1 MRKDYDVFE
10 YTKEDEKIV
19 DTFYPKNELSKDIF
33 DADKKMHQNV
43 RKKLIEIG
51 NEFIDFL
58 KIEFFIHDIILTGSL
73 ANYNWSKYSDVDL
86 HIIIDF
92 EDDNFNYD
100 FLKEFFDAKKRIWNL
115 QRNINIKGFDVE
127 LYVQDVNEKHES
139 TGVYS
144 VLNNKWIVE
153 PTKDSKNI
161 DAKKIL
167 NKADYFMNII
177 DDLDKKSK
185 NKDTS
190 IEIEKVRKKIEKF
203 RKSGLEKNGEYS
215 YENLVFKLLRRNNY
229 IKKLLDLKNI
239 QIDKKLSIA

>member
-1 MRKDYDVFE
+1 MNKNHDVFE

-19 DTFYPKNELSKDIF
+19 DTFYPKNQLSKDIF
-33 DADKKMHQNV
+33 DADKKMHEDV
-43 RKKLIEIG
+43 RKKLIDIG
-51 NEFIDFL
+51 NQFIDFL
-58 KIEFFIHDIILTGSL
+58 KIEFFIHDITLTGSL

-92 EDDNFNYD
+92 EDDEFNYD

-115 QRNINIKGFDVE
+115 QRNISIKGFDVE
-127 LYVQDVNEKHES
+127 LYVQDVNDKHES

-153 PTKDSKNI
+153 PKKGSKKI

-177 DDLDKKSK
+177 DDLVNKSK
-185 NKDTS
+185 KKDVSVET
-190 IEIEKVRKKIEKF
+190 EKIRKKIEKF
-203 RKSGLEKNGEYS
+203 RKSGLDKNGEYS
-215 YENLVFKLLRRNNY
+215 YENLVFKLLRRNDY
-229 IKKLLDLKNI
+229 IKKLLDLKNV

>member
-1 MRKDYDVFE
+1 MNKNHDVFE

-19 DTFYPKNELSKDIF
+19 DTFYPKNQLSKDIF
-33 DADKKMHQNV
+33 DADKKMHEDV
-43 RKKLIEIG
+43 RKKLIDIG
-51 NEFIDFL
+51 NQFIDFL
-58 KIEFFIHDIILTGSL
+58 KIEFFIHDITLTGSL

-92 EDDNFNYD
+92 EDDEFNYD

-115 QRNINIKGFDVE
+115 QRNISIKGFDVE

-153 PTKDSKNI
+153 PKKGSKKI

-177 DDLDKKSK
+177 DDLVNKSK
-185 NKDTS
+185 KKDVSVET
-190 IEIEKVRKKIEKF
+190 EKIRKKIEKF
-203 RKSGLEKNGEYS
+203 RKSGLDKNGEYS
-215 YENLVFKLLRRNNY
+215 YENLVFKLLRRNDY
-229 IKKLLDLKNI
+229 IKKLLDLKNV